1 MKISVDITLALGRA
15 PQAFNL
21 AAQFESG
28 SARVV
33 MFGPS
38 GAGKSLTLQAIAGLV
53 RPDAGRIALGGR
65 VLFDS
70 AAGIDLPARERRIGY
85 LFQEHALFPHLSV
98 ARNIAFGLLP
108 SLPWRM
114 PASIAMKV
122 ERVMQQL
129 DLQGLGE
136 RRPHE
141 LSGGQ
146 RQRVALARALLREPD
161 VLLLDEPFAA
171 LDPSLRSRV
180 RAELEGIRQRFAVP
194 MVLITHDLDDVR
206 DLADTLVLFE
216 PGRVAAVAHAH
227 ADPHPHPHAHPHPH
241 PHPHPGDPN
250 ALLAL
255 ARASITHAAE
265 GHRATA

>member
-1 MKISVDITLALGRA
+1 MKVDVDITLTLGRGA
-15 PQAFNL
+15 QAFSL
-21 AAQFESG
+21 AARFESNA
-28 SARVV
+28 ARVV
-33 MFGPS
+33 LFGPS

-53 RPDAGRIALGGR
+53 RPGAGRIALGGR

-70 AAGIDLPARERRIGY
+70 AQGIDLPARERRIGY

-108 SLPWRM
+108 TLPWRM
-114 PASIAMKV
+114 RTEVVAQV
-122 ERVMQQL
+122 ERLMHQL
-129 DLQGLGE
+129 DLTGLAE

-171 LDPSLRSRV
+171 LDPSLRARV
-180 RAELEGIRQRFAVP
+180 RSELEGIRQRFGVP
-194 MVLITHDLDDVR
+194 MVLISHDLDDVR

-216 PGRVAAVAHAH
+216 PGRVAAVAHAR
-227 ADPHPHPHAHPHPH
+227 A
-241 PHPHPGDPN
+241 GDPA
-250 ALLAL
+250 ALLAQ
-255 ARASITHAAE
+255 ARAAIAHATRTTPITHA
-265 GHRATA
+265 RAGRQPTA